1 MVRAVFV
8 GALEAL
14 DEALDRT
21 LTSSSSVCVLAT
33 AAAFRGVDEALEEV
47 RGRLIARGATVHA
60 IPGTDRASA
69 SDDDI
74 VARVVSSDV
83 VVLLDGAPLHARS
96 VWRNSPLAA
105 ALAASTLVCIG
116 ATGSVLGETMIDPRG
131 GAPTTGLG
139 LFTDVVVGV
148 AVSVEQSARTRVL
161 VGHQTLVELGRDT
174 VVEYDGHWKVVDGR
188 GLVVTRDGVSVE
200 L

>member
-8 GALEAL
+8 GSLDAL

-21 LTSSSSVCVLAT
+21 VSSPSSVCVLAT

-47 RGRLIARGATVHA
+47 RGRLISRGATVHA
-60 IPGTDRASA
+60 IPGVDRASA
-69 SDDDI
+69 NDGDT
-74 VARVVSSDV
+74 VARVASSDV

-96 VWRNSPLAA
+96 VWRNSPLVA
-105 ALAASTLVCIG
+105 ALAASTLVCVG
-116 ATGSVLGETMIDPRG
+116 ATGSVLGATMIDPRG

-139 LFTDVVVGV
+139 LFSDVVVGV
-148 AVSVEQSARTRVL
+148 AVSVEQSARTRLL
-161 VGHQTLVELGRDT
+161 VGDQTLVELGRGT
-174 VVEYDGHWKVVDGR
+174 VVEYDGHWNVVDGR
-188 GLVVTRDGVSVE
+188 DLVVTRDGASVE

>member
-8 GALEAL
+8 GSLDAL

-21 LTSSSSVCVLAT
+21 VSSPSSVCVLAT

-74 VARVVSSDV
+74 VARVASSDV

-96 VWRNSPLAA
+96 VWRNSPLVA
-105 ALAASTLVCIG
+105 ALAASTLVCVG
-116 ATGSVLGETMIDPRG
+116 ATGSVLGATMIDPRG

-139 LFTDVVVGV
+139 LFSDVVVGV
-148 AVSVEQSARTRVL
+148 AVSVEQSARTRLL
-161 VGHQTLVELGRDT
+161 VGDQTLVELGRGT
-174 VVEYDGHWKVVDGR
+174 VVEYDGHWNVVDGR
-188 GLVVTRDGVSVE
+188 DLVVTRDGASVE